1 MGNQTLSFTKSIKAP
16 ATEVFRAFTN
26 ATSLREWLC
35 DVASVSPRHNGRL
48 YLAWNTGFY
57 VSGEYVSLEPEK
69 EVVFNWRGKN
79 DPFATKVVVTFQ
91 TEGDN
96 VQVELNHSGFGAGT
110 DWERIVNEIQSGWE
124 AGLEN
129 LVSVLETGEDLRFT
143 RRPMLGIMVN
153 DFNAE
158 VAKELGIPTNKGI
171 RIEGV
176 LDGMGAKEAGLQAND
191 VMVEM
196 AGMPVEDWTTLANA
210 LQKYRAGDRVEVV
223 YYRGGDKKS
232 TSMTL
237 SKRPLPEIPGT
248 QHELAVKVSK
258 EFAKIHDKLDELIED
273 LTESEAS
280 YKPAPEE
287 WNVKENL
294 AHLIQGERYTQ
305 NWISQLLGNQE
316 HFTDDWEGNQYA
328 GVAATAAAYPTL
340 SEICDEY
347 KRSMAETVA
356 LLQYLPDE
364 FLIKKGSFWR
374 LAHNLLD
381 GSSHFDSHVEQM
393 HKLIQEAR
401 QMEKQG

>member
-1 MGNQTLSFTKSIKAP
+1 MGKQSLSFSVNVKAP
-16 ATEVFRAFTN
+16 QSEIYRAFTN
-26 ATSLREWLC
+26 ATSMREWLC
-35 DVASVSPRHNGRL
+35 DVATVSPRNDGRL
-48 YLAWNTGFY
+48 YMAWNNGFY
-57 VSGEYVSLEPEK
+57 VSGEYVSLEPDK
-69 EVVFNWRGKN
+69 SVVFTWRGKG
-79 DPFATKVVVTFQ
+79 DPFATQVLVTI
-91 TEGDN
+91 TNKGDEI
-96 VQVELNHSGFGAGT
+96 QVELNHSGFGAGT
-110 DWERIVNEIQSGWE
+110 EWENIIKEIQSGWE
-124 AGLEN
+124 TGLEN

-143 RRPMLGIMVN
+143 RRPMLGIMIN
-153 DFNAE
+153 DFNDE

-176 LDGMGAKEAGLQAND
+176 LDGMGAKDSGLEAND
-191 VMVEM
+191 VIVEM
-196 AGMPVEDWTTLANA
+196 AGMHVEDWMTLANA
-210 LQKYRAGDRVEVV
+210 LQKYRAGDRVDVV
-223 YYRGGDKKS
+223 YYRGGDKKN
-232 TSMTL
+232 TSMQL
-237 SKRPLPEIPGT
+237 SKRPLPEIPRT
-248 QHELAVKVSK
+248 QHDLAAKVSK
-258 EFAKIHDKLDELIED
+258 EFAKIHDKLDELFED
-273 LTESEAS
+273 ITESEAS

-364 FLIKKGSFWR
+364 FLGKKGSFWR

-381 GSSHFDSHVEQM
+381 GTLHFDSHVDQIS
-393 HKLIQEAR
+393 KLIQEVR